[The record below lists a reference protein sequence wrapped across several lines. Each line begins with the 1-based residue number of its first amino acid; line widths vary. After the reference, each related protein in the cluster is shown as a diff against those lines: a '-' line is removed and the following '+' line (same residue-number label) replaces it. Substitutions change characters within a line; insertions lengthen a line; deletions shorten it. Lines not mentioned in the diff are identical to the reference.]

1 MQIKGFQD
9 IINLYGYLTQV
20 GCEDIALEDLV
31 FTNIDFDSQLED
43 KYIIKTIDIDII
55 VFYDC
60 YRKLTFTMK
69 KVRPKCFG
77 QSYYS
82 ISIMKGDCYNESGN

>member
-9 IINLYGYLTQV
+9 IINLYGYMTQT
-20 GCEDIALEDLV
+20 GCKDIALEDIV
-31 FTNIDFDSQLED
+31 FTNIDFESQLED
-43 KYIIKTIDIDII
+43 KYIIKRKDIDII
-55 VFYDC
+55 VFYDN

-77 QSYYS
+77 QSFYS
-82 ISIMKGDCYNESGN
+82 ISIMEGEC